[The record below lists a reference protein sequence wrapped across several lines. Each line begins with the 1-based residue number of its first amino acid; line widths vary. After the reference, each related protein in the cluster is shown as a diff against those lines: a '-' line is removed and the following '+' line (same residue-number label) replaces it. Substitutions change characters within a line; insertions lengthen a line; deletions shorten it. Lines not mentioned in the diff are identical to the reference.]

1 MVHLYEGE
9 RTVKNGPRVQSL
21 SGRPLLSIVIP
32 MRNEAANLDP
42 LFARLLP
49 VLDRIGMASEIICI
63 DDGSNDDTVARLKVL
78 YRQHPQ
84 IRIVSFSRNF
94 GKEVALAAGLRYA
107 RGDAVVLMDGDLQ
120 HPPEL
125 IEDFVAHWCEGYPVV
140 YGQRRPQAGRG
151 LRRVLTRIF
160 YRTFAVVAQTKLPEG
175 ACDFRLIDRRAV
187 DALNSLT
194 ERTRFTKGLY
204 TWIGFRQ
211 IGVLFDVE
219 ARKNGSSGWSN
230 LGLWRFALDAITSFS
245 MIPLRIWSYVGGI
258 ISLFAL
264 GYGLYCLLRESIYG
278 TDVPAV
284 SSLMIAVT
292 FFAGVQLLSLGVIGE
307 YLGRV
312 FTEVKQRP
320 LYLVAEEVGFDS
332 GFDAHGERSRN
343 GESGA
348 AEAEEAVMLH
358 PKHAPARSSS
368 GSRENTTDPAAHNV
382 ACLY

>member
-1 MVHLYEGE
+1 MKSGL
-9 RTVKNGPRVQSL
+9 RFQSP
-21 SGRPLLSIVIP
+21 SGRQLLSIVIP
-32 MRNEAANLDP
+32 MRDEAANSEP
-42 LFARLLP
+42 MFARLLP
-49 VLDRIGMASEIICI
+49 VLDRIGMDSEIICI
-63 DDGSNDDTVARLKVL
+63 DDGSSDDTVARLKAL
-78 YRQHPQ
+78 RRQWPQ

-94 GKEVALAAGLRYA
+94 GKEVALAAGLQYA

-125 IEDFVAHWCEGYPVV
+125 IVDFVERWREGFPVV

-151 LRRVLTRIF
+151 LRRLLTRLF

-211 IGVLFDVE
+211 IGVPFDVE
-219 ARKNGSSGWSN
+219 ARKNGRSGWSN

-245 MIPLRIWSYVGGI
+245 MIPLRIWSYVGGV

-264 GYGLYCLLRESIYG
+264 GYGLYCLLRESLYG

-320 LYLVAEEVGFDS
+320 LYLVAEEVGFDG
-332 GFDAHGERSRN
+332 GFDAHGEVSRG
-343 GESGA
+343 GETIATDVEESMVIHPLHASARIGGA
-348 AEAEEAVMLH
+348 
-358 PKHAPARSSS
+358 
-368 GSRENTTDPAAHNV
+368 SREKTDPPPLGV
-382 ACLY
+382 ARLD